1 MNDNGPPSSPEDTRN
16 TLEAITSG
24 EVDAI
29 VVHGPH
35 GPQVLHLEG
44 PDQPF
49 RTFVERM
56 QEGALTVALDGT
68 ILFANAYFAG
78 LMGRPADSLIGTT
91 LASLTLPAYR
101 STLASLIV
109 NGGQGQAKG
118 HCVLISSEGPLSVQ
132 LTLSPL
138 VGGSRPSCCVVV
150 FDLREREAAEL
161 SHAAR
166 VAAEEASTA
175 KDRFLAVLSHELRA
189 PLNAILGW
197 AQILARDESLGPAAR
212 HAAETI
218 ERNSRTQAQLIGDLL
233 DISRIIAG
241 KLHLESSVHELSS
254 LVEAVVSGASPL
266 AEQADVTLSYQGRAA
281 LSIYG
286 DATRIE
292 QIIMNLLS
300 NAFKFTGRGGRV
312 DVILE
317 QRGSGAELRVTD
329 SGVGMAP
336 ESLEQIF
343 ELFHQTGAS
352 RRRQGGLGLGLS
364 IARQL
369 AEAHG
374 GRLRAESRGEG
385 QGSVFILELPITTQ
399 LPTRPPEPG
408 QAGELVGIV
417 ALVVDDEDD
426 SLDLTRYLLERAGC
440 MVVTAHSAGEALDH
454 LAGREFGIIVSDI
467 GLPLQDGLD
476 LMREVRARGYD
487 SRTLPAIA
495 LTGYAGTHDARL
507 VAAAGYQKH
516 LSKPM
521 DARVLLQVVSELG
534 RRQLRS

>member
-1 MNDNGPPSSPEDTRN
+1 MNDDGPPSSPEDTRN
-16 TLEAITSG
+16 TLEAITAG

-35 GPQVLHLEG
+35 GPQLLHLEST
-44 PDQPF
+44 DQPF

-68 ILFANAYFAG
+68 ILFANTYFASLVG
-78 LMGRPADSLIGTT
+78 HSADSLIGTT

-101 STLASLIV
+101 STLASLIS

-118 HCVLISSEGPLSVQ
+118 HCVLTSNNGPLSVQ

-150 FDLREREAAEL
+150 FDLREREAAEQ

-197 AQILARDESLGPAAR
+197 AQILASDESLSADAR

-241 KLHLESSVHELSS
+241 KLHLESTVHELSS
-254 LVEAVVSGASPL
+254 LVEAVVSGAAPL
-266 AEQADVTLSYQGRAA
+266 AEQADVTLNYQSRATV
-281 LSIYG
+281 SVYG
-286 DATRIE
+286 DATRIQ
-292 QIIMNLLS
+292 QIIMNLIS
-300 NAFKFTGRGGRV
+300 NAIKFTGRGGRV
-312 DVILE
+312 EVSLT
-317 QRGSGAELRVTD
+317 QSGTSAELRVTD

-336 ESLEQIF
+336 ESLEQVF
-343 ELFHQTGAS
+343 EIFHQAGAS

-369 AEAHG
+369 TEAHG
-374 GRLRAESRGEG
+374 GHLRAHSEGEG
-385 QGSVFILELPITTQ
+385 LGSVFTLELPITTQ
-399 LPTRPPEPG
+399 LPTRPPEAG

-440 MVVTAHSAGEALDH
+440 VVVTAHSASEALDR
-454 LAGREFGIIVSDI
+454 LAGREFGVIVSDI

-487 SRTLPAIA
+487 SLSLPGIA

-521 DARVLLQVVSELG
+521 DARILLQTVSELG
-534 RRQLRS
+534 RRFLRP